1 MRLDV
6 RMNPKWADFGEKA
19 TYIATPLSAL
29 PSDPYD
35 GQIWYVSGQGYMRYV
50 KRGSQPDGW
59 VYV

>member
-1 MRLDV
+1 
-6 RMNPKWADFGEKA
+6 MNPKWADFGEKA